1 MKNKSLRNG
10 PDSKGYYGEFG
21 GMYSGITLIPPLVE
35 LEKAFNEAI
44 KDQSFLDEFDYYLKH
59 FVGRPSPLYFAE
71 GLTKKMGGAKILFK
85 QEHLN
90 HTGSHKI
97 TNALFQ
103 VLLAKRMGKK
113 RLLCESGAGAH
124 FSAVAACAAKFQIPL
139 IGIMGDVDVKRVNQN
154 IVKAKHYGAKLITT
168 PGTLKDAITTTL
180 KTWTADPDSYYVC
193 GSSVASSPFPRIVQY
208 AQSIIGRET
217 REQIINMEG
226 RLMDLCVGCV
236 GGGSNFIGLIHEFLD
251 EPNIKMI
258 GVEAS
263 ESAALTKGTIG
274 IMQGMKSYMLQN
286 EYGSITM
293 GGPNI
298 SAGTQFYSVGPE
310 HSYLKSIGRVEYRS
324 CTDRE
329 MLDAYKMCAKYE
341 GIIPALEPMAGLY
354 HALKEAKEK
363 PKDYIIVS
371 GICGRGEKDLDQ
383 IESLIGKEFE

>member
-1 MKNKSLRNG
+1 MRDKSLKNG
-10 PDSKGYYGEFG
+10 PDSQGYYGDFG
-21 GMYSGITLIPPLVE
+21 GMYSGITLIPPLLE

-44 KDQSFLDEFDYYLKH
+44 KDQDFLDEFDYHLKH
-59 FVGRPSPLYFAE
+59 FVGRPSPLYYAE
-71 GLTKKMGGAKILFK
+71 GLTKKVGGAKILFK

-97 TNALFQ
+97 NNALFQ
-103 VLLAKRMGKK
+103 VLLAKRMKKK

-124 FSAVAACAAKFQIPL
+124 FSAVAAVAAKFQIPL
-139 IGIMGDVDVKRVNQN
+139 VGVMGDTDVKRVNQN

-180 KTWTADPDSYYVC
+180 KNWTADPDSYYVV
-193 GSSVASSPFPRIVQY
+193 GSSVATSPFPRIVQY
-208 AQSIIGRET
+208 AQSIIGREA
-217 REQIINMEG
+217 RKQIMEMEG
-226 RLMDLCVGCV
+226 KLMDLCVGCV

-251 EPNIKMI
+251 EPDVKMI

-263 ESAALTKGTIG
+263 ESASLSKGTVG

-286 EYGSITM
+286 DYGSMTT

-310 HSYLKSIGRVEYRS
+310 HAYLKSIGRVEYRS

-341 GIIPALEPMAGLY
+341 GIIPALEPMAGLH
-354 HALKEAKEK
+354 HALEEAKDK
-363 PKDYIIVS
+363 PKDYIILT
-371 GICGRGEKDLDQ
+371 GLCGRGEKDLDQ
-383 IESLIGKEFE
+383 IENLIGKEFE